1 VNKMVAATLLSC
13 VLIIS
18 IGVSFHRV
26 KADSNNP
33 IVFSGGV
40 TIYSPVNTTYHTSL
54 LALNLTCSCGAGLHI
69 SLNYDID
76 GKYQGPITLEFNL
89 TSGFH
94 MIGLGTALVQ
104 LPELP

>member
-13 VLIIS
+13 VLIIF
-18 IGVSFHRV
+18 IGVSFHCV

-54 LALNLTCSCGAGLHI
+54 LTLNLTCSCGAGLHI

-94 MIGLGTALVQ
+94 MIGLGTALV
-104 LPELP
+104 